1 MIDCLIDPDIIA
13 DIRSELRLG
22 PRAGSVCV
30 CATAFVCFWLYFL
43 YFSDFLSRA
52 LCMGSQIDE
61 DVLFICLCF
70 VYLHVSPRVVVR
82 CVALSGPPYRSA
94 FQLSRILNDLT
105 SAERLFFFFFFSFY
119 FFSACSLYLRR
130 SQGAVRSEASAVTA
144 AGLNPQRLLV
154 RKSKTS
160 RIPSEHQIRQTAG
173 LTSTRSRRVSGPEVQ
188 NAKCS
193 TGMNCHFPSTWTTC
207 PSDDSTQRINS
218 ASLTLN
224 NSQQT
229 NLWFGSTT

>member
-52 LCMGSQIDE
+52 LCMGCQIDE

-70 VYLHVSPRVVVR
+70 VYLHVSPRVAVR

-105 SAERLFFFFFFSFY
+105 SAERLFFFFFF
-119 FFSACSLYLRR
+119 FSAS
-130 SQGAVRSEASAVTA
+130 
-144 AGLNPQRLLV
+144 
-154 RKSKTS
+154 
-160 RIPSEHQIRQTAG
+160 
-173 LTSTRSRRVSGPEVQ
+173 
-188 NAKCS
+188 
-193 TGMNCHFPSTWTTC
+193 
-207 PSDDSTQRINS
+207 
-218 ASLTLN
+218 
-224 NSQQT
+224 
-229 NLWFGSTT
+229 